1 MKTTVLS
8 VKPSFKT
15 AILTIFILAIAFNL
29 SAQSVSGANGLVF
42 KNPELQTANSTNLKV
57 NSIYKFSNVLPNV
70 YALVKIDSLVGGAK
84 VTKIDDNT
92 ARLGYVDAFQPEIQI
107 PSGTGRAYAVFS
119 FTFYNAL
126 TNAVQSIDS
135 LNGTAVDIDGNA
147 RLKEFAEINLGGG
160 NASYMGTTLDISLLN
175 LLLGKFRGENILG
188 IERTD
193 IDTSAMGNM
202 YSVRKSNVN
211 SFTTK
216 FGATTLLNSGS
227 TDRQYSL
234 YMKGFNYPDQQ
245 IVLPIK
251 LEFFNATLASAKK
264 VDLKWASL
272 MEENA
277 SHFVVERSVDGTNYS
292 DVAMV
297 FAMGNSNARNVYS
310 YPDNI
315 GNLSATVIYYRLRMV
330 DVDGKTDYSAVRTV
344 RVSKPNENIVSI
356 LTYPNPVVS
365 DLRVTVPA
373 NWQNKQ
379 VSYEVIN
386 AAGMVVNRKMVS
398 AASQTENFDFK
409 AMQPGVYVVKVVCG
423 TEVAQQKIVKQ

>member
-1 MKTTVLS
+1 MKTTVPS
-8 VKPSFKT
+8 VKPCIKT
-15 AILTIFILAIAFNL
+15 AIVTIFTFAIAFNL

-57 NSIYKFSNVLPNV
+57 NSVYKFSNVLPNV

-84 VTKIDDNT
+84 VTKIDDNS

-107 PSGTGRAYAVFS
+107 PSGTGNAYAVFS
-119 FTFYNAL
+119 FTFYSAL
-126 TNAVQSIDS
+126 TNSVQTIDS
-135 LNGTAVDIDGNA
+135 LSGTAVDIDGNL

-160 NASYMGTTLDISLLN
+160 TASYMGTTLDISLLN
-175 LLLGKFRGENILG
+175 LLLGKFRGENVLG

-193 IDTSAMGNM
+193 IDTTAMGNM

-211 SFTTK
+211 SFVAK
-216 FGATTLLNSGS
+216 FGASILLNSGS
-227 TDRQYSL
+227 TERQYSL
-234 YMKGFNYPDQQ
+234 YMKGFDYPDQL
-245 IVLPIK
+245 VLPIK

-277 SHFVVERSVDGTNYS
+277 SHFVVERSVDGTNYA

-297 FAMGNSNARNVYS
+297 FAMGNSSTRNVYS

-344 RVSKPNENIVSI
+344 RVSKSTENQVNI
-356 LTYPNPVVS
+356 LTYPNPVLS
-365 DLRVTVPA
+365 DLRVTVPFG
-373 NWQNKQ
+373 WQNKK

-386 AAGMVVNRKMVS
+386 AAGMVVNRKIVA